1 MGSGRQQATPKAIY
15 IANIIPI
22 VEIDENQK
30 KLMATPVDTKISTPR
45 MMVPCFVCGKKRRV
59 FSVIGIYLKFRA

>member
-1 MGSGRQQATPKAIY
+1 MGSGRQQVTPKAIY

-30 KLMATPVDTKISTPR
+30 KLTGYTGGYENKHAKDDGPLFCMR
-45 MMVPCFVCGKKRRV
+45 
-59 FSVIGIYLKFRA
+59 